1 MSKRI
6 ITSQGAPTTG
16 FTDKGAPSPLAQAI
30 RAVFDSWMGDR
41 AVSYR
46 RINRIPETATFPP
59 EQERLY
65 GYDADIELRQSV

>member
-1 MSKRI
+1 M
-6 ITSQGAPTTG
+6 
-16 FTDKGAPSPLAQAI
+16 
-30 RAVFDSWMGDR
+30 
-41 AVSYR
+41 